1 MLAVHS
7 QSLSLCPKCAALP
20 KLLELSD
27 QITLRR
33 SSVVAPPFGTLTLPD
48 PLLTMKLH
56 AG

>member
-1 MLAVHS
+1 MRAAHS
-7 QSLSLCPKCAALP
+7 QKAFFPNHAALP
-20 KLLELSD
+20 KLPELSG

-33 SSVVAPPFGTLTLPD
+33 SSTVAPPFSTLTLSD

>member
-1 MLAVHS
+1 MLAAHS
-7 QSLSLCPKCAALP
+7 QSLSLQKCAVLP
-20 KLLELSD
+20 KLLKLSV

-33 SSVVAPPFGTLTLPD
+33 SSAVAPSFSTLTLRD